1 MQISEPT
8 LSKTQPAGEPLHNF
22 SEDILKVEIQGPK
35 RSHFAILD
43 LPGNFQSLT
52 GTLVEH
58 DMRLVR
64 KMVLQHIN
72 NNHSIIV

>member
-8 LSKTQPAGEPLHNF
+8 LLKTQPASEPLHNF

-52 GTLVEH
+52 GALVEH

-64 KMVLQHIN
+64 RMVLEHIKN
-72 NNHSIIV
+72 NQSIIV